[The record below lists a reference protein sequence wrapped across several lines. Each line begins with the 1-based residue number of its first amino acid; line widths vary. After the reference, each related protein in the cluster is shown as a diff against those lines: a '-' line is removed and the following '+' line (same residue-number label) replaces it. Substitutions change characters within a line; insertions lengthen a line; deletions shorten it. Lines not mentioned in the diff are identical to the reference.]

1 MKFLRFSVLLCFLTA
16 IIFLLFLIRKESVAK
31 GDLLRITMCDVG
43 QGDAFLISRRQTQ
56 ILIDGGRGEKVLSC
70 LWSELPFLDKTIELV
85 IATHPDQDHI
95 GGLPLVFEQFS
106 VESLLL
112 PPVTRET
119 ADFAALSDSASSE
132 KELIGRIT
140 AAKTGQKI
148 IIDNEISLTILAPMV
163 VFQEKLAQNAAN
175 AETILSAANGFIPV
189 DDGQSNRWSIVLL
202 LQFRQFKML
211 FTADADSELELA
223 LLQAGVLSDVDILK
237 VGHHGSKSSSSM
249 ALLDKVRPEIALVS
263 CGENNSFGH
272 PNQGV
277 LDSFSQIGTRVFRT
291 DLSGTIEIL
300 GDGEQ
305 FWLKN

>member
-1 MKFLRFSVLLCFLTA
+1 
-16 IIFLLFLIRKESVAK
+16 
-31 GDLLRITMCDVG
+31 MCDVG

-237 VGHHGSKSSSSM
+237 VGHHGSKSSTSE
-249 ALLDKVRPEIALVS
+249 LFLERITPETSLISV
-263 CGENNSFGH
+263 GENNPYGH
-272 PNQGV
+272 PTEGV
-277 LDSFSQIGTRVFRT
+277 LERLRTRRI
-291 DLSGTIEIL
+291 DIL
-300 GDGEQ
+300 RSDELGSVSLESDGQ
-305 FWLKN
+305 RYWIMQ